1 MPILDEPKAWDE
13 TFESDG
19 ELTALCGRTA
29 RTSSPLR
36 TWTDITTDSDGT
48 CWMTLDGKSSKNAEP
63 YRFPPVGDV
72 GRSPLGKVVRL
83 QQSNG
88 KDSGGSV
95 WESNPPSSF

>member
-48 CWMTLDGKSSKNAEP
+48 CWMTLDGKSSKT
-63 YRFPPVGDV
+63 
-72 GRSPLGKVVRL
+72 RSRIASRRWVTLDEARQAK
-83 QQSNG
+83 
-88 KDSGGSV
+88 
-95 WESNPPSSF
+95 W